1 MPRYSP
7 HRRPARSRGF
17 TLIELLT
24 VIAVIGIL
32 ASILV
37 PVISS
42 VRTSEK
48 RHRTELLYNEIADAM
63 QNYKLMY
70 GHYPIFAT
78 KMSTVRQPDSN
89 GDVSFK
95 LNDATGFLI
104 HVLSSDF
111 LSTDT
116 TYLPYNPRQHRF
128 LQVEDSM
135 LAYASGDGLHT
146 NPLVADAFGD
156 TDIGVVVNITGA
168 ESIATSSVNS
178 AQPVTSI
185 ETGRSASPELTG
197 GETIPQSIV
206 IYSYDG
212 TITPSFLANFDY
224 STYSTTQ

>member
-7 HRRPARSRGF
+7 PRRSALSGGF

-48 RHRTELLYNEIADAM
+48 RHRSELLYNEVADAM
-63 QNYKLMY
+63 NNYKLTY
-70 GHYPIFAT
+70 GHYPIFSA
-78 KMSTVRQPDSN
+78 KMTGVTAPDSN

-95 LNDATGFLI
+95 LNDNNGFLL
-104 HVLSSDF
+104 HVLSADF
-111 LSTDT
+111 TNTDT
-116 TYLPYNPRQHRF
+116 TYQPYNPRLHRF

-135 LAYASGDGLHT
+135 LAYANGDTQHT
-146 NPLVADAFGD
+146 NPLVSDAFGN
-156 TDIGVVVNITGA
+156 TDIGVVVNITGNA
-168 ESIATSSVNS
+168 SIATSSINS
-178 AQPVTSI
+178 AEPVTSV
-185 ETGRSASPELTG
+185 ETGQSASPSLKG
-197 GETIPQSIV
+197 GETIPQSII

-212 TITPSFLANFDY
+212 TISPAFLTNFDY
-224 STYSTTQ
+224 TTYSTTQ

>member
-7 HRRPARSRGF
+7 HRRQACSGGF

-48 RHRTELLYNEIADAM
+48 RHRTELLYNEVADAL
-63 QNYKLMY
+63 QNYKLTY
-70 GHYPIFAT
+70 GHYPIFSA
-78 KMSTVRQPDSN
+78 KMTGVSAPDSY

-95 LNDATGFLI
+95 FNTSTGFLL

-116 TYLPYNPRQHRF
+116 TYLPYNPRQKRF
-128 LQVEDSM
+128 LQPEDSM
-135 LAYASGDGLHT
+135 LAYSSGDATHL
-146 NPLVADAFGD
+146 NPLLADAFGN
-156 TDIGVVVNITGA
+156 TDIGVVVNITGNA
-168 ESIATSSVNS
+168 SVATSSVNS

-185 ETGRSASPELTG
+185 ETGQSASPSLKG

-212 TITPSFLANFDY
+212 TISPAFLANFDY
-224 STYSTTQ
+224 STYSNTQ

>member
-7 HRRPARSRGF
+7 HRRQAPFGGF

-63 QNYKLMY
+63 QNYKLTY
-70 GHYPIFAT
+70 GHFPIFAA
-78 KMSTVRQPDSN
+78 KMTSVTAPDAY

-95 LNDATGFLI
+95 LNDSTGFLL
-104 HVLSSDF
+104 HVLSADF

-116 TYLPYNPRQHRF
+116 TYTPYNPRRDRF
-128 LQVEDSM
+128 LQIQDSM
-135 LAYASGDGLHT
+135 LAYANGDSLHA

-156 TDIGVVVNITGA
+156 TDIGVVVNITGNN
-168 ESIATSSVNS
+168 SIATSSVNS
-178 AQPVTSI
+178 AQAVTSVD
-185 ETGRSASPELTG
+185 TGRLATPSLKG
-197 GETIPQSIV
+197 GETIPQTIV

-212 TITPSFLANFDY
+212 TISPAFLTNFDY
-224 STYSTTQ
+224 SSYSTTQ